1 METLV
6 SSVVPNLRIH
16 INNASWPALYN
27 PAIELGRVASRG
39 PMQPGGSYLTNS
51 NDIFHF
57 TLYWTLV
64 FHIPSY
70 LICGVYAFL
79 NFAFPPTPVDKHSFP
94 LANDHSDVSQPGD
107 HPSAHAHLPESATT
121 NPYSR
126 TKPPRTNTRRSRL
139 TFAIL
144 VLLTFF
150 FVSLLG
156 TILSSAIV
164 GYILAGVYTS
174 GKFYMSTWVPFV
186 WAMIHGLVALLG
198 IWPSVVDII

>member
-1 METLV
+1 MDALV
-6 SSVVPNLRIH
+6 SDVIPSLHIH
-16 INNASWPALYN
+16 INNVSWPALYN
-27 PAIELGRVASRG
+27 PAIELGRVASSG
-39 PMQPGGSYLTNS
+39 PVQPGGSYLTNA

-70 LICGVYAFL
+70 LVCGVYAFL
-79 NFAFPPTPVDKHSFP
+79 NFAFPPTPLEHHSFP
-94 LANDHSDVSQPGD
+94 LVKQPSNVSQPAD
-107 HPSAHAHLPESATT
+107 HFSSHKHLPQSAATY
-121 NPYSR
+121 PYSR
-126 TKPPRTNTRRSRL
+126 IKPSRMNTRRSRL

-164 GYILAGVYTS
+164 GYILAAVYRS
-174 GKFYMSTWVPFV
+174 GKFSMST
-186 WAMIHGLVALLG
+186 
-198 IWPSVVDII
+198 